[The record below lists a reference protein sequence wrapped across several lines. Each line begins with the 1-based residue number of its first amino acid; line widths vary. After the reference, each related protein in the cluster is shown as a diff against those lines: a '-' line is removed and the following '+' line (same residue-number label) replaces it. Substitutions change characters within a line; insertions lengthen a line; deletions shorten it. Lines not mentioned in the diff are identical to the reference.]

1 MTAFTRSQKVEY
13 RPAEAAHQPASGSG
27 HQRNVLLALW
37 HRRWIVLV
45 VTMVFLAIAI
55 VRLERATPK
64 FLATAK
70 ITVEQNVRPIV
81 NSADSDT
88 GGSQSQNF
96 LYTQVEII
104 KSRKILE
111 AVAAA
116 KVGDQNISDLPTFKS
131 GESANVLGYLRGNL
145 TVTIGR
151 RDDVVSVSVRGPD
164 PSDCAILANQVVDA
178 YSNYVSTQRH
188 SSTKDV
194 LDLLRGEK
202 AKLDQQIQA
211 KRDEKLAFQRKYAD
225 MIIGNERINP
235 TLDRLGQLQGELTNA
250 ELATINANSE
260 YQATKAMANDPAKI
274 QELLDSRE
282 LRGERTELKREM
294 RDMEEK
300 LSSMGANYLPG
311 MPEYTLAQ
319 STIKK
324 LHDEMALE
332 DKGLVEAYVADLEAQ
347 YQSASLRQ
355 QELQAAYDKQKVEVM
370 NLNTKAAEFA
380 VLNSELEALESFQG
394 DISKKVQDLGVV
406 EDANIPVVNLFEE
419 AKMSEAPQVEPDW
432 ATTIFEA
439 LVLGLAAG
447 GLLAFLRDW
456 LDQRLRSAD
465 EIKQVMQIP
474 ILGVVP
480 HIVGART
487 PSQRGMQLHLE
498 PLSDVAEAYRTIRT
512 GVYFGTPG
520 GAAKTILVTSPA
532 PGDGK
537 TTLASNLAVAMA
549 QAGNRIVLID
559 ADFRKPMQHKIFQLT
574 KGIGMSSVLAGQIS
588 LEEAIQETIVPN
600 LSVLPCGPIPAN
612 PSEILNS
619 QSFADVLDHLVEAYD
634 HVIIDSPPVLPVTD
648 ARILAAGADATILA
662 VRAEKSTRKAS
673 VYARDTLAAVGAR
686 LLGVVVNDVPRR
698 KGIYGYYYSDS
709 YLYQYGYGNNA
720 NKKRGSTTTPKS
732 LSSPGAAVVA
742 NGNGASKPSATVD
755 VG

>member
-1 MTAFTRSQKVEY
+1 MTAFNRSSKVEY
-13 RPAEAAHQPASGSG
+13 RPVENTHQPAQAASP
-27 HQRNVLLALW
+27 QRNILLSLW

-45 VTMVFLAIAI
+45 VVIVFLGAA
-55 VRLERATPK
+55 VVKLSRATPK

-70 ITVEQNVRPIV
+70 ITVEQNQRSIV
-81 NSADSDT
+81 ANDPDA
-88 GGSQSQNF
+88 GLNQSQNF
-96 LYTQVEII
+96 LYTQLAII
-104 KSRKILE
+104 NSRTVLE
-111 AVAAA
+111 AVANGRA
-116 KVGDQNISDLPTFKS
+116 GETNISDLATFKS
-131 GESANVLGYLRGNL
+131 GESANVLNYLRQYMSVG
-145 TVTIGR
+145 VGR
-151 RDDVVSVSVRGPD
+151 RDDVLSISVKGPD
-164 PSDCAILANQVVDA
+164 KNDDAILANQIVEA
-178 YSNYVSTQRH
+178 YSNYISKQRH

-202 AKLDQQIQA
+202 VKLDTQIDA
-211 KRDEKLAFQRKYAD
+211 KRQEKLAFQEKYAD
-225 MIIGNERINP
+225 LIIGNDRINP
-235 TLDRLGQLQGELTNA
+235 TLDRLGQLGTELTNA
-250 ELATINANSE
+250 EFATINAKSDYE
-260 YQATKAMANDPAKI
+260 TTKVLATDPSKI
-274 QELLDSRE
+274 QELLNSRV
-282 LRGERTELKREM
+282 LRGERAELQREM
-294 RDMEEK
+294 RDMENK
-300 LSSMGANYLPG
+300 LASMSANYLPG
-311 MPEYTLAQ
+311 MPEFTLAQ
-319 STIKK
+319 STLKK
-324 LHDEMALE
+324 LNEEMASE
-332 DKGLVEAYVADLEAQ
+332 DKGLVDAYVADLETQ
-347 YQSASLRQ
+347 YESAKQRQ
-355 QELQAAYDKQKVEVM
+355 DELQSAYDKQKVDVM

-380 VLNSELEALESFQG
+380 IINSELDGLESYETE
-394 DISKKVQDLGVV
+394 IAKRVHDLGVV
-406 EDANIPVVNLFEE
+406 EDANIPTVNLVEE
-419 AKMSEAPQVEPDW
+419 AKAEEAPQVEPDIP
-432 ATTIFEA
+432 TTIFEA
-439 LVLGLAAG
+439 LVLGIVVG
-447 GLLAFLRDW
+447 CLLAFLRDW

-487 PSQRGMQLHLE
+487 PSQRGMQLHLD
-498 PLSDVAEAYRTIRT
+498 PMSDVAEAYRTIRT

-549 QAGNRIVLID
+549 QAGNRIILVD

-574 KGIGMSSVLAGQIS
+574 KGIGISSVLAGNLT
-588 LEEAIQETIVPN
+588 LEEAIQETVVPN

-709 YLYQYGYGNNA
+709 YLYQYGYGNSKARSAAAA
-720 NKKRGSTTTPKS
+720 NGASKS
-732 LSSPGAAVVA
+732 LPNNAP
-742 NGNGASKPSATVD
+742 NGNGASKPPTTAD
-755 VG
+755 VT